1 MNKLPHISGIAF
13 SIIFGFSFM
22 MSKIALENITPIALI
37 SYRFLVAFLFFEIL
51 RLTKIIK
58 IKINQKELL
67 SIALVAIFQPV
78 LYFLFE
84 TFGLNLTTSGEA
96 GLMIALIPIFVTIMS
111 ALILKEKP
119 LKIQLFFIIL
129 SFLGVILIQLFKNQL
144 SFESS
149 TLGFVLLLFAVIS
162 AALFNIA
169 SRSAA
174 KSHKPHEITYVMML
188 FGAITFNSI
197 YLVKLT
203 IANELNTYINNFTK
217 LNVILPIIYL
227 GIIASIFGFF
237 LVNYSLSKLPAHI
250 SSIYSNIATVVAVIA
265 GAIFLN
271 EPLRFYHIIG
281 GAMIITGVY
290 GAARINYLR
299 TRRLKHGQNNR
310 IST

>member
-1 MNKLPHISGIAF
+1 MNKLPHLSGIAF

-22 MSKIALENITPIALI
+22 MSKIALENISPIAVI

-51 RLTKIIK
+51 RRTKIIK
-58 IKINQKELL
+58 VKINKKEFL
-67 SIALVAIFQPV
+67 SIALVAVFQPV

-84 TFGLNLTTSGEA
+84 TFGLQLTTSGEA

-111 ALILKEKP
+111 AIILKEKP
-119 LKIQLFFIIL
+119 LRSQLFFIIL
-129 SFLGVILIQLFKNQL
+129 SFLGVIFIQLFKNQL

-174 KSHKPHEITYVMML
+174 RSHKPHEITYVMMF
-188 FGAITFNSI
+188 FGAISFNLI
-197 YLVKLT
+197 YIVQLAMDK
-203 IANELNTYINNFTK
+203 ELDRYITNFT
-217 LNVILPIIYL
+217 NIEVILPIVYL
-227 GIIASIFGFF
+227 GIVASIFGFF

-265 GAIFLN
+265 GAVFLN

-281 GAMIITGVY
+281 GAMIIIGVY

-299 TRRLKHGQNNR
+299 NRRLKHGQNNR
-310 IST
+310 ISS